1 FHLVQRC
8 LSLCHGDLFFT
19 TLPRRRSRS
28 VRPLQ
33 CNLSLGIFLGF
44 GFWVFRI
51 CTRAHHALASR
62 ACTCTCTC
70 AAAVLPAALACRAE
84 PLRCASAFASAA
96 LVASCVSRNSFHP
109 ISLTGCGTCR
119 NASPKAGS

>member
-1 FHLVQRC
+1 MVIYSLLLFLFLFVFFCWDSGFARRPAIVLLVAA
-8 LSLCHGDLFFT
+8 GPPP
-19 TLPRRRSRS
+19 PRRRSRF

-33 CNLSLGIFLGF
+33 WQFELGIFLGF
-44 GFWVFRI
+44 GFWDLI
-51 CTRAHHALASR
+51 CTCAHHALASR

-96 LVASCVSRNSFHP
+96 LVASCVSRNS
-109 ISLTGCGTCR
+109 
-119 NASPKAGS
+119 